1 LTANFTAA
9 GIVFPADTNEPDW
22 AASTPILITPVCAN
36 ATEVTPILINTIL
49 AKTQIHLFITYLLVV
64 NLVLLAHGAPA
75 ERSDSLQLRCILR
88 KVIIIY

>member
-1 LTANFTAA
+1 
-9 GIVFPADTNEPDW
+9 
-22 AASTPILITPVCAN
+22 
-36 ATEVTPILINTIL
+36 
-49 AKTQIHLFITYLLVV
+49 LFITYLLVV